1 MTKLIRIKKM
11 KVRRKKTKIINL
23 ILKTKK
29 KNKKPKKE
37 LRLKNKRPKKELRLK
52 NKKNYC

>member
-1 MTKLIRIKKM
+1 M
-11 KVRRKKTKIINL
+11 KERRKKTQKINL

-37 LRLKNKRPKKELRLK
+37 LRLKNKRPKKELWLK
-52 NKKNYC
+52 NNKNYC